1 MLHIV
6 TRLFYRFSCITI
18 AVLLLFLSL
27 HRTIYHRK
35 VLIWCRAETRPFLL
49 LLPSKEY
56 IIMSIQSLTDQ
67 FAQALEL
74 VDSVA
79 TRAYSQN
86 LSRMVN
92 AVNETMQQHPQ
103 LPDLI
108 GPNPIQVM
116 EEHRNNLARLMLAQF
131 RFNGARTLVG
141 GLIWMDRTLIESGFS
156 PDYFLVELDVWM
168 QTIDQHLD
176 ARSARPIKQ
185 VYQLMRDVH
194 PQILVLAQQSESEP
208 PPNNTMR

>member
-92 AVNETMQQHPQ
+92 ALMRRCSSTRNC
-103 LPDLI
+103 
-108 GPNPIQVM
+108 PIL
-116 EEHRNNLARLMLAQF
+116 LARIPS
-131 RFNGARTLVG
+131 R
-141 GLIWMDRTLIESGFS
+141 
-156 PDYFLVELDVWM
+156 
-168 QTIDQHLD
+168 
-176 ARSARPIKQ
+176 
-185 VYQLMRDVH
+185 
-194 PQILVLAQQSESEP
+194 
-208 PPNNTMR
+208 

>member
-141 GLIWMDRTLIESGFS
+141 GADLDGSYSYRERIFPGLFSGG
-156 PDYFLVELDVWM
+156 
-168 QTIDQHLD
+168 TGCLD
-176 ARSARPIKQ
+176 ADHRSA
-185 VYQLMRDVH
+185 
-194 PQILVLAQQSESEP
+194 SGC
-208 PPNNTMR
+208 T